1 MTKEARIM
9 TLHPDGRQGVN
20 ILERRYDQIKTFII
34 QQLKTKPEMSFAELN
49 DVAKQELKDK
59 FDGKIGWYV
68 VTVKLDLEARQII
81 ERIPNRTP
89 QYVRLAV

>member
-1 MTKEARIM
+1 MTKETRIM

-20 ILERRYDQIKTFII
+20 ILERRYDQMKTFII
-34 QQLKTKPEMSFAELN
+34 QQLKAKPEMSFAELTN
-49 DVAKQELKDK
+49 VAKQELKDK